1 MERVTIA
8 DLTTPKFDVTVQ
20 VDEMANVR
28 VKATAH
34 YIGYSVTEYCG
45 SALTL
50 GETRG
55 ADTIAMFV
63 YNACMNAFMRA
74 SQGRTNAAYSKA
86 ATLMRL
92 NVERAI
98 VQDAIS
104 RLTDGADA
112 NLFKDGDLGVF
123 YAYTLR

>member
-8 DLTTPKFDVTVQ
+8 DLATPKFDVTVQ
-20 VDEMANVR
+20 VDEMANIR
-28 VKATAH
+28 VNATAH
-34 YIGYSVTEYCG
+34 YIGYNVTEYRGC
-45 SALTL
+45 SLTL
-50 GETRG
+50 GETRN
-55 ADTIAMFV
+55 AATVAALV
-63 YNACMNAFMRA
+63 YDACMNAFLRA

-92 NVERAI
+92 NVERVI

-104 RLTDGADA
+104 RLADGADA